1 MHCYTTAR
9 VNLVNLDEN
18 WFGESRLVCRVGCI
32 NNYFVSRSALVKFYH
47 DWHFF
52 IYHSVGTIV
61 ELSDFNVIDFLGLA
75 ANENIHHKRDFR
87 LALLNLVLKNALLF
101 KVLECLD
108 SLHLLVEIAVKNF

>member
-18 WFGESRLVCRVGCI
+18 WLGESRLVCRFGCI
-32 NNYFVSRSALVKFYH
+32 NNYFVSHSALVKFYL

-52 IYHSVGTIV
+52 IYHSVGAIV
-61 ELSDFNVIDFLGLA
+61 ELSDFNVIDLLSLT
-75 ANENIHHKRDFR
+75 ANENIHHTRHIR
-87 LALLNLVLKNALLF
+87 LALLNSLLKNALRVQ
-101 KVLECLD
+101 VLECLD